1 MPLLEVNDLSAGYGR
16 VEIISDVSFSSDE
29 KEILVVV
36 GPNGSGKSTLL
47 KALFGLCSV
56 FNGEVLFR
64 GENLTRSP
72 PYKRSAKGMAYLPQV
87 NNVFEGLTVQENLA
101 LAVHDMAQEE
111 LKDKLE
117 DVLSFLPEL
126 RGLMQKKV
134 RTLSGGERQMV
145 ALAMNLLR
153 NPSLVMLDEPT
164 TALAPRLA
172 SQVLKKA
179 VALRDER
186 GISVLLVEQNARAAL
201 EIGDKALLM
210 VSGRIRF
217 LGDAQDLLKDKELA
231 KVYLGL

>member
-1 MPLLEVNDLSAGYGR
+1 MPLLEVNDLSAGYGKI
-16 VEIISDVSFSSDE
+16 EIVNGISFSSNE
-29 KEILVVV
+29 KDILVVV

-47 KALFGLCSV
+47 KALFGLCRV
-56 FNGEVLFR
+56 FKGEVLFR
-64 GENLTRSP
+64 GEDLTHLP

-101 LAVHDMAQEE
+101 LAAHGIAQEE
-111 LKDKLE
+111 LKDRLE

-126 RGLMQKKV
+126 KGLMQKKV

-172 SQVLKKA
+172 SQVLRKA
-179 VALRDER
+179 VALRDEK
-186 GISVLLVEQNARAAL
+186 GVSVLLVEQNARAAL

-210 VSGRIRF
+210 VSGRIKFFGNAR
-217 LGDAQDLLKDKELA
+217 DLLEDKELA
-231 KVYLGL
+231 KMYLGL